1 MRQSRPAQRPREVRH
16 MAVARTPSGVF
27 AMLTF
32 ASISLVLIFL
42 AAPGTP
48 ATSRAAQI
56 AAIPLTDDDGDQALF
71 AATELAPGHPK
82 SRCLQVRYNGAASP
96 GDVQLLAED
105 VSGALASRLEVTVER
120 GTGGDFASCAGFSGS
135 VVYDGLLAD
144 LAAGSADVGIST
156 GWGPGAGGTPTYP
169 LTVAGI

>member
-1 MRQSRPAQRPREVRH
+1 
-16 MAVARTPSGVF
+16 MAVVRAPRGVF

-32 ASISLVLIFL
+32 ASIGLVSIFL

-48 ATSRAAQI
+48 VTSRAAQI

-105 VSGALASRLEVTVER
+105 VSGALASRPRSGER
-120 GTGGDFASCAGFSGS
+120 RVGKGGK
-135 VVYDGLLAD
+135 
-144 LAAGSADVGIST
+144 T
-156 GWGPGAGGTPTYP
+156 
-169 LTVAGI
+169 